1 MDSVFKR
8 PCFQSHDE
16 TTVIVWFNESEFVK
30 VGRQKLIYSSLYFKC
45 ILTSN
50 FRDRNSEF
58 VEVKYP
64 TSFETFKIAIDFAN
78 CYHIGQNDENSFEV
92 FQLADYLQFDLLKKS
107 CVNHFTTGLNRKNIQ
122 AKYHLLKTLNF
133 PTEEFKVATLNKFCG
148 LYVTQIDLRF
158 RDRTYLEFYNEE
170 SNCFETVHCHHHDPN
185 VVWINL
191 YCVRNTLVT
200 CPSVIVD
207 RRTEA
212 SMISYDLS
220 TGKNT
225 NTTLSCGG
233 RFISS
238 SDGDKIFVINEV
250 KND

>member
-78 CYHIGQNDENSFEV
+78 CYHIGQNDENNFEV
-92 FQLADYLQFDLLKKS
+92 FQLADYLQFDLLKKKLCQS
-107 CVNHFTTGLNRKNIQ
+107 FHYWLEPQKHSSEVPPFENLKFSNWRIQKGYAEQILWSVRHANRSSFQ
-122 AKYHLLKTLNF
+122 
-133 PTEEFKVATLNKFCG
+133 
-148 LYVTQIDLRF
+148 R
-158 RDRTYLEFYNEE
+158 
-170 SNCFETVHCHHHDPN
+170 PN
-185 VVWINL
+185 VLGILQWGKQL
-191 YCVRNTLVT
+191 FRNSTL
-200 CPSVIVD
+200 PSPRPERCLD
-207 RRTEA
+207 
-212 SMISYDLS
+212 
-220 TGKNT
+220 
-225 NTTLSCGG
+225 
-233 RFISS
+233 
-238 SDGDKIFVINEV
+238 
-250 KND
+250 